1 MAASKPKTARAI
13 HANRG
18 VEARYRKRL
27 DALLSEMSDSVSYWL
42 EAAYKAN
49 PPRLAQDAL
58 PSEVLRKRIKEL
70 SKRWIG
76 KFDEMAGRIADQF
89 VTSGRK
95 SSDVAFMSALRD
107 SGWAVEFKMTPAMR
121 DAANAAIA
129 ENVALIRSIPQQY
142 LLEVEGIILRGY
154 TSGRDLNTISDELQ
168 KRYGV
173 TRRRAA
179 TIARDQ
185 SNKLNATV
193 TRARRLELG
202 LSRAIWQHSG
212 GGKEPRP
219 DHVAANGKEFDIDKG
234 CYVSGEYILPGEL
247 INCRCTSRTIL
258 PF

>member
-1 MAASKPKTARAI
+1 MATTRPKTARAI

-18 VEARYRKRL
+18 IEARYRKRL
-27 DALLSEMSDSVSYWL
+27 DALLGEMSRSAEWWL

-58 PSEVLRKRIKEL
+58 PSEVLRKRIQEL
-70 SKRWIG
+70 AKRWIR
-76 KFDEMAGRIADQF
+76 KFDDMAERIAEQF

-95 SSDVAFMSALRD
+95 ATDKAFMSALRD
-107 SGWAVEFKMTPAMR
+107 AGWAVDFKLTPAMR

-142 LLEVEGIILRGY
+142 FLEVEGIVMRGY
-154 TSGRDLNTISDELQ
+154 TAGRDLKTISDELQ

-202 LSRAIWQHSG
+202 LTKALWHHSG
-212 GGKEPRP
+212 AGKEPRP
-219 DHVAANGKEFDIDKG
+219 SHVAANGKEFDVEKG
-234 CYVSGEYILPGEL
+234 CYIDGGYIQPGAL
-247 INCRCTSRTIL
+247 VNCKCTSRTIL